1 MTRPSRCTRF
11 LLLLGLL
18 FLTSCASLDE
28 QAVRTVEQYL
38 QGIAD
43 QNVNQVSNLSCKSW
57 ESSALMEVYSF
68 QLVKTSLDNV
78 ECSVLD
84 RQEDGIRVRCTGAIV
99 TTYNNEVARIDLDH
113 RTYFV
118 SQESGDLFV
127 CGYQ

>member
-1 MTRPSRCTRF
+1 MTHPSRCTLI
-11 LLLLGLL
+11 LLLLSML
-18 FLTSCASLDE
+18 FLSGCASLDE

-78 ECSVLD
+78 HCSVLD
-84 RQEDGIRVRCTGAIV
+84 REEDGIRVRCTGAIV
-99 TTYNNEVARIDLDH
+99 TTYNNEVDRIDLEH

-118 SQESGDLFV
+118 RKESGDLFV

>member
-1 MTRPSRCTRF
+1 MTRPSCCTLI

-18 FLTSCASLDE
+18 FLTGCASPE
-28 QAVRTVEQYL
+28 KQAVRTVEQYL

-43 QNVNQVSNLSCKSW
+43 QNVNQVSNLSCESW

-118 SQESGDLFV
+118 RQESGDLFV